1 MAVNLIVGT
10 QWGDEGKAKAIDY
23 LSEKTDI
30 IVRYQGGANAGHTV
44 KVKGETYVFHLIPSG
59 ILYPNTICVLG
70 GGMVIDPEAFFQELS
85 EIEKR
90 GVNTEGRLRIAD
102 NAHLLLPY
110 HKLLDGL
117 KEDSLGADKIG
128 TTRRG
133 IGICYGD
140 KVNRIGIRVG
150 DIFSESFYQKRL
162 PIIVR
167 EKNLILE
174 KIYAQEAL
182 QLQELGDY
190 LRDLATKLKKYI
202 INVPYYLNLEL
213 ESNKRVLLE
222 GAQGTMLDL
231 DHGTYPYVT
240 SSNPTCG
247 GALSGSGINFQY
259 LKEVIGITKAY
270 ATRVGEGPFPTEL
283 RGQEAET
290 MRQYGNEFGASTGRP
305 RRTGWFDVEVLR
317 HSARL
322 NGLTGIVLTKLDILD
337 NYQTIKVA
345 VGYELDGKRIDYVP
359 SYDYDKISVIYE
371 EFAGWNQ
378 SIRDCRKFDD
388 LPQNARRYIQ
398 ALEKFIGVPIRW
410 VSVGPG
416 REETIEVHA

>member
-10 QWGDEGKAKAIDY
+10 QWGDEGKAKIIDF

-44 KVKGETYVFHLIPSG
+44 KVAEETYIFHLIPSG

-70 GGMVIDPEAFFQELS
+70 GGMVIDPEAFFSEL
-85 EIEKR
+85 EDLQKKGIQTKD
-90 GVNTEGRLRIAD
+90 RLHIAD

-110 HKLLDGL
+110 HRLLDGL
-117 KEDSLGADKIG
+117 KEDSLGQNKIG

-140 KVNRIGIRVG
+140 KVNRDGIRVG
-150 DIFSESFYQKRL
+150 DIFSESFYTNRL
-162 PIIVR
+162 PLIVQ
-167 EKNLILE
+167 EKNKILK
-174 KIYAQEAL
+174 KIYGQE
-182 QLQELGDY
+182 ELDIKELSSY
-190 LRDLATKLKKYI
+190 LKDLAERLKTYI

-213 ESNKRVLLE
+213 DSQKRVLLE
-222 GAQGTMLDL
+222 GAQATMLDL

-240 SSNPTCG
+240 SSNPTTG
-247 GALSGSGINFQY
+247 GALVGSGVGFQH

-283 RGQEAET
+283 HGDEAEQ
-290 MRQYGNEFGASTGRP
+290 MRKYGNEYGASTGRP

-317 HSARL
+317 HAVRV
-322 NGLTGIVLTKLDILD
+322 NGLTAVALTKLDILD
-337 NYQTIKVA
+337 NYDTIKVG
-345 VGYELDGKRIDYVP
+345 VGYELNGKRIDYVP
-359 SYDYDKISVIYE
+359 SYDYDKVTVIYE
-371 EFAGWNQ
+371 EFAGWKEP
-378 SIRDCRKFDD
+378 IHDYRKFND
-388 LPQNARRYIQ
+388 LPRNARNYIL

-410 VSVGPG
+410 ISVGAG
-416 REETIEVHA
+416 RQATIEVS